1 MTEKR
6 SEIFVGAV
14 VLAVAIGF
22 LIYLLQSTG
31 FSVGGDRYNVTASF
45 RSAEGISVGTEV
57 RLAGVK
63 VGSVS
68 GVSLD
73 AQTYR
78 AITQISVDKGILIPD
93 DSAVIVAA
101 EGLLGGNFVEIIP
114 GGSPFNIEEDGE
126 IVDTQGSVSLINLLL
141 KFVAGGE

>member
-14 VLAVAIGF
+14 VLAVAVGF

-31 FSVGGDRYNVTASF
+31 FGVGGDRYSITASF

-68 GVSLD
+68 GVELD
-73 AQTYR
+73 PQSYR
-78 AITQISVDKGILIPD
+78 ALTKISVDKDVLIPD

-114 GGSPFNIEEDGE
+114 GGSPFNIEQGGE

>member
-22 LIYLLQSTG
+22 LIYLLHSTG
-31 FSVGGDRYNVTASF
+31 FGVGGDRYKVTASF
-45 RSAEGISVGTEV
+45 RSAEGISIGTEV

-63 VGSVS
+63 VGTVS

-73 AQTYR
+73 PQTYR
-78 AITQISVDKGILIPD
+78 AITEISVDKDVLIPD

-114 GGSPFNIEEDGE
+114 GGSPFNVEEGGE